1 MLSVRSGHP
10 FSRGVESSQ
19 LTMDFA
25 EPDHI
30 RQLRDT
36 LERFVDKEMP
46 RSAAAEW
53 DKTNH
58 FPRAVFDKLAG
69 LGVLGLTVPE
79 EFGGTGRDILATM
92 VVIEE
97 LSRRSLAVSVP
108 YIMGACY
115 AGMNL
120 VECATPEQ
128 KQALLP
134 RVVDGSLIF
143 AYGWTEPDAGA
154 DLASVTT
161 RAERAG
167 DTVRING
174 AKRFCSG
181 ATFADQIYTLVR
193 SGPEGARYKNLSMVM
208 VPPGSPGVTISMI
221 ESMGMKGAATTDV
234 NFADVVVPFE
244 NVIGGE
250 SGWNNG
256 WSMVVG
262 SGLDVEK
269 LEVAAIGIGVA
280 RAALDDAWAYAFER
294 QQFGKAVSQYQ
305 SIQHKLADMK
315 TQLHAARLML
325 YHAAWLANTHQRA
338 GVETSMAK
346 LFATEMAKS
355 VALECQTIFGAYGY
369 VKGFDAERYVRDAL
383 LLPIIGG
390 SSAIQR
396 NNIFKWS
403 GRGA

>member
-1 MLSVRSGHP
+1 
-10 FSRGVESSQ
+10 
-19 LTMDFA
+19 MDFT

-36 LERFVDKEMP
+36 LERFVEKEMP
-46 RSAAAEW
+46 RGAAAAW
-53 DKTNH
+53 DKANH
-58 FPRAVFDKLAG
+58 FPRDVFDKLAE
-69 LGVLGLTVPE
+69 LGVMGLTVPE
-79 EFGGTGRDILATM
+79 EYGGAGRDILATM

-120 VECATPEQ
+120 VECATEAQ
-128 KQALLP
+128 RRELLP

-154 DLASVTT
+154 DLASVKT
-161 RAERAG
+161 RAERVG
-167 DTVRING
+167 DRVRING

-181 ATFADQIYTLVR
+181 ASISDYIYTLVR
-193 SGPEGARYKNLSMVM
+193 SGPEGARHKNLSLVM
-208 VPPGSPGVTISMI
+208 VPPETPGVTITPI
-221 ESMGMKGAATTDV
+221 EGLGMKGATTTDV
-234 NFADVVVPFE
+234 SFDNVEVPFE
-244 NVIGGE
+244 YVIGGE
-250 SGWNNG
+250 PGWNNG
-256 WSMVVG
+256 WSMIVG

-269 LEVAAIGIGVA
+269 LEVAALGIGIA
-280 RAALDDAWAYAFER
+280 RAAIEDAWAYAFER
-294 QQFGKAVSQYQ
+294 QQFGKPIANYQ

-315 TQLHAARLML
+315 TQLHAARLVL
-325 YHAAWLANTHQRA
+325 YHAAWLANQHLPCS
-338 GVETSMAK
+338 VETSMAK
-346 LFATEMAKS
+346 LFATEVAKA
-355 VALECQTIFGAYGY
+355 VALEAQTILGAYGY
-369 VKGFDAERYVRDAL
+369 VKDFDMERYVRDAL

-403 GRGA
+403 VARGN